1 MDQIIEKA
9 KGIFNSLLEIIKTW
23 EIGDFIFIG
32 VDILI
37 VIIIICLISKRI
49 RKNKKL
55 KKEQKLQKE
64 LEKETLEVL
73 EEEKEISNDKKVVEE
88 AIEAPIEEVEEE
100 KEEEKTTEKEEV
112 EVIKEPVIKKERK
125 TSTNATSN
133 KNKQTKKATSNKKEK
148 VRPEKVEKLI
158 ASKVEEPKEVYDNTV
173 PFEKVTISLPNKV
186 NYRLG
191 KGWESL
197 FRRAKRNID
206 FKEKIWP
213 FVYNS
218 YLENK
223 KVTPEKD
230 NLFKPFEYCDPSHV
244 KVVFINK
251 QPGLTL
257 EDDGLAFSTSEKG
270 RKTLMFSELYNEAK
284 RDRNIRAIRYD
295 DGSLKRYARQGVFL
309 YNYILTNAVGES
321 RKHETLGW
329 EVFSNMVV
337 KDLAKDP
344 TPKVFVLFGSYVTN
358 QVSEIITK
366 NSNHKI
372 IVVPSMQ
379 KINGSNLFSEINE
392 YLVANKINPINWS
405 LGKIRK

>member
-1 MDQIIEKA
+1 MEKLQEILN
-9 KGIFNSLLEIIKTW
+9 KVLEIIKTW
-23 EIGDFIFIG
+23 EIGDFIFVGI
-32 VDILI
+32 DILLLII
-37 VIIIICLISKRI
+37 VICLFT
-49 RKNKKL
+49 RKARRNRKARKAL
-55 KKEQKLQKE
+55 KQQQK
-64 LEKETLEVL
+64 
-73 EEEKEISNDKKVVEE
+73 I
-88 AIEAPIEEVEEE
+88 EE
-100 KEEEKTTEKEEV
+100 KEEVVETVVEETVEEETIEEQVVEEV
-112 EVIKEPVIKKERK
+112 IEESKDEVVEETPEVLEVVEEVNEAPKKKQTTKKAPRPTPIKKEP
-125 TSTNATSN
+125 
-133 KNKQTKKATSNKKEK
+133 
-148 VRPEKVEKLI
+148 VRPEKVKELQ
-158 ASKVEEPKEVYDNTV
+158 VNNEEEKEVYNSNV
-173 PFEKVTISLPNKV
+173 PFEKVTITLPNKV

-191 KGWESL
+191 KGWENT
-197 FRRAKRNID
+197 FKRARRNEE
-206 FKEKIWP
+206 FKNTVWP

-251 QPGLTL
+251 QASLNL
-257 EDDGLAFSTSEKG
+257 EDDGLAFSTNEIG
-270 RKTLMFSELYNEAK
+270 QKTPMFNELYREAQ

-295 DGSLKRYARQGVFL
+295 DGSLLRYAKQGVFL

-337 KDLAKDP
+337 KDLAKEP

-372 IVVPSMQ
+372 IVVPSIQ
-379 KINGSNLFSEINE
+379 KIVGSNLFSEINE
-392 YLVANKINPINWS
+392 YLIENKISPINWS

>member
-1 MDQIIEKA
+1 MDQIIA
-9 KGIFNSLLEIIKTW
+9 KVQEILNKVLEIVKTW
-23 EIGDFIFIG
+23 EIGDFIFLGID
-32 VDILI
+32 VVLL
-37 VIIIICLISKRI
+37 IIIICLISRRSRRKR
-49 RKNKKL
+49 KAKKAA
-55 KKEQKLQKE
+55 KLQKK
-64 LEKETLEVL
+64 LEQEVVDVNTEEVKEEIPVVK
-73 EEEKEISNDKKVVEE
+73 EEKEEVILEQEEKVVEE
-88 AIEAPIEEVEEE
+88 APVVEETIEEAKEEETPESVENQKKSTPKKTKTNKAPKPTPIKKEPVRPERVEKLNALKEEE
-100 KEEEKTTEKEEV
+100 KE
-112 EVIKEPVIKKERK
+112 
-125 TSTNATSN
+125 
-133 KNKQTKKATSNKKEK
+133 
-148 VRPEKVEKLI
+148 
-158 ASKVEEPKEVYDNTV
+158 VYDSSV

-191 KGWESL
+191 KGWENT
-197 FRRAKRNID
+197 FKRARRNEY
-206 FKEKIWP
+206 FKNNVWP

-251 QPGLTL
+251 QASLTL
-257 EDDGLAFSTSEKG
+257 ENEGLAFSTSEIG
-270 RKTLMFSELYNEAK
+270 QKTPMFNELYREAQ

-295 DGSLKRYARQGVFL
+295 DGSLLRYAKQGVFL

-372 IVVPSMQ
+372 IVVPSIQ
-379 KINGSNLFSEINE
+379 KIVGSNLFSEINE
-392 YLVANKINPINWS
+392 YLEANKVSPINWS